1 MKRQSILF
9 VRSMCVVILFITLA
23 ACKDTDNRVFGDDF
37 DFPALTDENTI
48 RFTVNVVGDWRQL
61 DIVASGG
68 RMVIDWGNGR
78 IQKIE
83 DPSSMTGGVVYRY
96 GNKGSYEVKIWA
108 EELQLIDISGL
119 LLPLSNLYLG
129 NMPRMKSLALN
140 SISDT
145 RKLDLNTFCPNVES
159 INIGSLADLER
170 LEIGNCSRLRSIQI
184 YSNPKLTSIE
194 FGSHPETES
203 LYCSY
208 NGLSSLSLKNLPALR
223 NIDLSSNERLSR
235 LELNEETSISA
246 ILIQGCAFQSIT
258 DILKCCSS
266 LRELSCSYNKL
277 TELDLSG
284 CSNISEL
291 RCEHNQLTRLMV
303 PQGSLLEH
311 LYCHSNQLDEDAL
324 NTLFDSLGQVVNPA
338 IYYPTSLRQYR
349 ISFNDNPVADDCNRN
364 ILNDKNWIV
373 ENK

>member
-1 MKRQSILF
+1 
-9 VRSMCVVILFITLA
+9 
-23 ACKDTDNRVFGDDF
+23 
-37 DFPALTDENTI
+37 
-48 RFTVNVVGDWRQL
+48 
-61 DIVASGG
+61 
-68 RMVIDWGNGR
+68 MVIDWGNGR

-83 DPSSMTGGVVYRY
+83 DPSSMSGGVVYRY
-96 GNKGSYEVKIWA
+96 GNKGLYEVRIWA

-119 LLPLSNLYLG
+119 LLPLSHLYLG

-145 RKLDLNTFCPNVES
+145 RELDLNTFCPNVES
-159 INIGSLADLER
+159 INIGSFADLEH
-170 LEIGNCSRLRSIQI
+170 LEIEDC
-184 YSNPKLTSIE
+184 
-194 FGSHPETES
+194 

-208 NGLSSLSLKNLPALR
+208 NGFSSLSLKSLPALR
-223 NIDLSSNERLSR
+223 DIDLSSNEVLSH
-235 LELNEETSISA
+235 LELNEKTSISA

-258 DILKCCSS
+258 DILKCCPS

-277 TELDLSG
+277 TELDLSDN
-284 CSNISEL
+284 SNISEL

-324 NTLFDSLGQVVNPA
+324 NTLFDSLGQVLEPA
-338 IYYPTSLRQYR
+338 IYYPTPPRQYR
-349 ISFNDNPVADDCNRN
+349 ISFNDNPGADDCNRN

>member
-246 ILIQGCAFQSIT
+246 IL
-258 DILKCCSS
+258 
-266 LRELSCSYNKL
+266 KL
-277 TELDLSG
+277 E
-284 CSNISEL
+284 
-291 RCEHNQLTRLMV
+291 
-303 PQGSLLEH
+303 PQ
-311 LYCHSNQLDEDAL
+311 
-324 NTLFDSLGQVVNPA
+324 
-338 IYYPTSLRQYR
+338 
-349 ISFNDNPVADDCNRN
+349 
-364 ILNDKNWIV
+364 
-373 ENK
+373 

>member
-1 MKRQSILF
+1 
-9 VRSMCVVILFITLA
+9 MCVVILFITLA

-349 ISFNDNPVADDCNRN
+349 ISFNDNPGADDCNRS

>member
-145 RKLDLNTFCPNVES
+145 RKLDLNTFCPN
-159 INIGSLADLER
+159 
-170 LEIGNCSRLRSIQI
+170 
-184 YSNPKLTSIE
+184 
-194 FGSHPETES
+194 
-203 LYCSY
+203 
-208 NGLSSLSLKNLPALR
+208 LPALR

-349 ISFNDNPVADDCNRN
+349 ISFNDNPGADDCNRS

>member
-1 MKRQSILF
+1 M
-9 VRSMCVVILFITLA
+9 
-23 ACKDTDNRVFGDDF
+23 
-37 DFPALTDENTI
+37 
-48 RFTVNVVGDWRQL
+48 
-61 DIVASGG
+61 
-68 RMVIDWGNGR
+68 
-78 IQKIE
+78 
-83 DPSSMTGGVVYRY
+83 
-96 GNKGSYEVKIWA
+96 
-108 EELQLIDISGL
+108 
-119 LLPLSNLYLG
+119 
-129 NMPRMKSLALN
+129 
-140 SISDT
+140 
-145 RKLDLNTFCPNVES
+145 
-159 INIGSLADLER
+159 
-170 LEIGNCSRLRSIQI
+170 
-184 YSNPKLTSIE
+184 
-194 FGSHPETES
+194 
-203 LYCSY
+203 
-208 NGLSSLSLKNLPALR
+208 R

-258 DILKCCSS
+258 DILKCCPS

-291 RCEHNQLTRLMV
+291 RCEHNQLTRLVV

-349 ISFNDNPVADDCNRN
+349 ISFNDNPGADDCNRS

>member
-1 MKRQSILF
+1 M
-9 VRSMCVVILFITLA
+9 VILFITLA
-23 ACKDTDNRVFGDDF
+23 ACKDTDNRAFGDDF

-83 DPSSMTGGVVYRY
+83 DPSSMTGGMVYRY

-108 EELQLIDISGL
+108 EELQFIDISGL

-145 RKLDLNTFCPNVES
+145 RELDLNTFCPNVES
-159 INIGSLADLER
+159 INIGSFADLER
-170 LEIGNCSRLRSIQI
+170 LEIKDCSRLRSIQV

-208 NGLSSLSLKNLPALR
+208 NDLSSLSLKSLPALR
-223 NIDLSSNERLSR
+223 NIDLSSNERLSH

-258 DILKCCSS
+258 DILKCCPS

-291 RCEHNQLTRLMV
+291 RCEHNQLTRLVV

-324 NTLFDSLGQVVNPA
+324 NPLFDS
-338 IYYPTSLRQYR
+338 
-349 ISFNDNPVADDCNRN
+349 
-364 ILNDKNWIV
+364 
-373 ENK
+373 

>member
-208 NGLSSLSLKNLPALR
+208 NGLSSLSLKSLPALR

-349 ISFNDNPVADDCNRN
+349 ISFNDNSGADDCNRS

>member
-1 MKRQSILF
+1 
-9 VRSMCVVILFITLA
+9 MCVIILFITLA

-83 DPSSMTGGVVYRY
+83 DPSSMSGGVVYRY

-129 NMPRMKSLALN
+129 NMPRMKYLALN

-208 NGLSSLSLKNLPALR
+208 NGLSSLSLKSLPALR

-246 ILIQGCAFQSIT
+246 ILIQECAFQSIT

-349 ISFNDNPVADDCNRN
+349 ISFNDNPGADDCNRS

>member
-78 IQKIE
+78 MQKIE

-119 LLPLSNLYLG
+119 LLPLSHLYLG
-129 NMPRMKSLALN
+129 NMPRMKYLALN

-208 NGLSSLSLKNLPALR
+208 NGLSSLSLKSLPALR

-349 ISFNDNPVADDCNRN
+349 ISFNDNLGADDCNRS

>member
-9 VRSMCVVILFITLA
+9 VRSMWVVILFTTLA

-37 DFPALTDENTI
+37 EFPALTDENTI

-83 DPSSMTGGVVYRY
+83 DPSSMSGGVVYRY
-96 GNKGSYEVKIWA
+96 GNKGLYEVRIWA

-119 LLPLSNLYLG
+119 LLPLSHLYLG
-129 NMPRMKSLALN
+129 NMPR
-140 SISDT
+140 
-145 RKLDLNTFCPNVES
+145 
-159 INIGSLADLER
+159 IGSFTDLEH
-170 LEIGNCSRLRSIQI
+170 LEIEDCFRLRSIQV

-194 FGSHPETES
+194 FGSHPEAES

-208 NGLSSLSLKNLPALR
+208 NGFSSLSLKSLPALR
-223 NIDLSSNERLSR
+223 DIDLSSNEVLSH
-235 LELNEETSISA
+235 LELNEKTSISA

-258 DILKCCSS
+258 DILKCCPS

-277 TELDLSG
+277 TELDLSDN
-284 CSNISEL
+284 SNISEL

-324 NTLFDSLGQVVNPA
+324 NTLFDSLGQVLEPA
-338 IYYPTSLRQYR
+338 IYYPTPPRQYR
-349 ISFNDNPVADDCNRN
+349 ISFNDNPGADDCNRN

>member
-1 MKRQSILF
+1 M
-9 VRSMCVVILFITLA
+9 
-23 ACKDTDNRVFGDDF
+23 
-37 DFPALTDENTI
+37 
-48 RFTVNVVGDWRQL
+48 
-61 DIVASGG
+61 
-68 RMVIDWGNGR
+68 
-78 IQKIE
+78 
-83 DPSSMTGGVVYRY
+83 
-96 GNKGSYEVKIWA
+96 
-108 EELQLIDISGL
+108 
-119 LLPLSNLYLG
+119 G

-145 RKLDLNTFCPNVES
+145 RELDLNTFCPNVES
-159 INIGSLADLER
+159 INIGSFTDLEH
-170 LEIGNCSRLRSIQI
+170 LEINDFFRLRSIQV

-194 FGSHPETES
+194 FGSHPEAES

-208 NGLSSLSLKNLPALR
+208 NGFSSLSLKSLPALR
-223 NIDLSSNERLSR
+223 DIDLSSNEVLSH
-235 LELNEETSISA
+235 LELNEKTSISA

-258 DILKCCSS
+258 DILKCCPS

-277 TELDLSG
+277 TELDLSDN
-284 CSNISEL
+284 SNISEL

-324 NTLFDSLGQVVNPA
+324 NTLFDSLGQVLEPA
-338 IYYPTSLRQYR
+338 IYYPTPPRQYR
-349 ISFNDNPVADDCNRN
+349 ISFNDNPGADDCNRN